1 MSLIQPSLP
10 AAPWD
15 YSITPPGLECS
26 KSPQCVPGS
35 RPLPTGHS
43 VPAARSA
50 FPKLFCCT
58 FPCSRTSRGSLQG
71 LNQVQSPGPLG
82 KPQGPFLPY
91 PNCSHTTI
99 LHPTPS
105 AMVHPHRA
113 QKGGKRPAPKGAQ
126 SEGKQGLQTCRKL
139 TSHPVLQRRSLIY
152 GGKLQCLYS

>member
-1 MSLIQPSLP
+1 MRLGLGTPHSHYPWPLPLFILFSLFPLECLVQPSVP

-15 YSITPPGLECS
+15 CSITPPGLECS

-58 FPCSRTSRGSLQG
+58 FPCSRTSHGSLQG

-99 LHPTPS
+99 LRPTPS

-113 QKGGKRPAPKGAQ
+113 QKGGRGQLPKVH
-126 SEGKQGLQTCRKL
+126 S
-139 TSHPVLQRRSLIY
+139 
-152 GGKLQCLYS
+152 